1 MAAKEQ
7 QLIELEGEYGK
18 LKQDHDRAVQRLQEE
33 LAAVRELGEQLAAL
47 SKMLLNIS
55 MYAALTRKRVEMGK
69 LANSSRTQ
77 AELSVEL

>member
-18 LKQDHDRAVQRLQEE
+18 LKQDHDRAMQRLQEE
-33 LAAVRELGEQLAAL
+33 LEAVRELGEQLAAL

-55 MYAALTRKRVEMGK
+55 MYTT
-69 LANSSRTQ
+69 LA
-77 AELSVEL
+77 

>member
-18 LKQDHDRAVQRLQEE
+18 LKQDHDRAIQRLQEE
-33 LAAVRELGEQLAAL
+33 LEAVRELGEQLAAL

-55 MYAALTRKRVEMGK
+55 MYTALARKRVEMGK

-77 AELSVEL
+77 AELSIEL

>member
-18 LKQDHDRAVQRLQEE
+18 LKQDHDRAMQRLQEE

-55 MYAALTRKRVEMGK
+55 MYTALARKRLEIGK
-69 LANSSRTQ
+69 LTSSSRTQ
-77 AELSVEL
+77 VELSIEL

>member
-18 LKQDHDRAVQRLQEE
+18 LKQDHDRAKQRLQEE
-33 LAAVRELGEQLAAL
+33 TDAVKELGEQLASL

-55 MYAALTRKRVEMGK
+55 MYTAVARKRVEIGK
-69 LANSSRTQ
+69 LA
-77 AELSVEL
+77 LK

>member
-18 LKQDHDRAVQRLQEE
+18 LKQDHDRAMQRLQEE
-33 LAAVRELGEQLAAL
+33 LEAVRELGEQLAAL

-55 MYAALTRKRVEMGK
+55 MYTALARKRVEMGK

-77 AELSVEL
+77 AELSIEL

>member
-55 MYAALTRKRVEMGK
+55 MYAALARKRVEMGK

>member
-18 LKQDHDRAVQRLQEE
+18 LKQDHDRAIQRLQEE
-33 LAAVRELGEQLAAL
+33 LEAVRELGEQLAAL

-55 MYAALTRKRVEMGK
+55 MYTALARKRVEMGR

-77 AELSVEL
+77 AELSIEL

>member
-18 LKQDHDRAVQRLQEE
+18 LKQDHDRAMQRLQEE
-33 LAAVRELGEQLAAL
+33 LEAVRELGEQLAAL

-55 MYAALTRKRVEMGK
+55 MYTALARKRVEMGR

-77 AELSVEL
+77 AELSIEL

>member
-18 LKQDHDRAVQRLQEE
+18 LKQDHDRAMQRLQEE
-33 LAAVRELGEQLAAL
+33 LAAVRDIGEQLAAL

-55 MYAALTRKRVEMGK
+55 MYTT
-69 LANSSRTQ
+69 LA
-77 AELSVEL
+77 

>member
-18 LKQDHDRAVQRLQEE
+18 LKQDHDRAMQRLQEE
-33 LAAVRELGEQLAAL
+33 LEAVRELGEQLAAL

-55 MYAALTRKRVEMGK
+55 MYTALARKRVEMGR

-77 AELSVEL
+77 AELSIAL

>member
-18 LKQDHDRAVQRLQEE
+18 LKQDHDRAMQRLQEE

-55 MYAALTRKRVEMGK
+55 MYTALARKRVEMGR

-77 AELSVEL
+77 AELSIEL

>member
-18 LKQDHDRAVQRLQEE
+18 LKQDHDRAMQRLQEE

-55 MYAALTRKRVEMGK
+55 MYTALARKRVEMGK

-77 AELSVEL
+77 AELSIEL

>member
-18 LKQDHDRAVQRLQEE
+18 LKHDHDRAMQRLQEE

-55 MYAALTRKRVEMGK
+55 MYTALARKRVEMGK

-77 AELSVEL
+77 AELSIEL

>member
-18 LKQDHDRAVQRLQEE
+18 LKQDHDRAMQRLQEE
-33 LAAVRELGEQLAAL
+33 LEAVRELGEQLAAL
-47 SKMLLNIS
+47 SEMLLNIS
-55 MYAALTRKRVEMGK
+55 MYTALARKRVEMGR

-77 AELSVEL
+77 AELSIEL

>member
-18 LKQDHDRAVQRLQEE
+18 LKQDHDRAMQRLQEE

-55 MYAALTRKRVEMGK
+55 MCTT
-69 LANSSRTQ
+69 LA
-77 AELSVEL
+77 

>member
-7 QLIELEGEYGK
+7 QLVELEGEYGK
-18 LKQDHDRAVQRLQEE
+18 LKQDHDRAMQRLQEE
-33 LAAVRELGEQLAAL
+33 LAAIRELGEQLAAL

-55 MYAALTRKRVEMGK
+55 MYTTLGRKQVEIGK

-77 AELSVEL
+77 AELSIEL

>member
-18 LKQDHDRAVQRLQEE
+18 LKQDHDRAMQRLQEE

-55 MYAALTRKRVEMGK
+55 MYTT
-69 LANSSRTQ
+69 LA
-77 AELSVEL
+77 

>member
-18 LKQDHDRAVQRLQEE
+18 LKQDHDRAMQRLQEE

-47 SKMLLNIS
+47 SKMLLNIT
-55 MYAALTRKRVEMGK
+55 MYTALARKRVEIGK

-77 AELSVEL
+77 AELSI

>member
-1 MAAKEQ
+1 LAAKEQ

-18 LKQDHDRAVQRLQEE
+18 LKQDHDRAMQRLQEE

-47 SKMLLNIS
+47 SKMLLNIT
-55 MYAALTRKRVEMGK
+55 MYTALARKRVEIGK

-77 AELSVEL
+77 AELSIEL

>member
-18 LKQDHDRAVQRLQEE
+18 LKQDHDRAMQRLQEE
-33 LAAVRELGEQLAAL
+33 LEAVRELGEQLAAL

-55 MYAALTRKRVEMGK
+55 MYTALARKRVEMGK
-69 LANSSRTQ
+69 LANSSRMQ
-77 AELSVEL
+77 AELSIEL

>member
-18 LKQDHDRAVQRLQEE
+18 LKQDHDRAMQRLQEE

-55 MYAALTRKRVEMGK
+55 MYTALARKRVEMGK

-77 AELSVEL
+77 AALSIEL

>member
-7 QLIELEGEYGK
+7 QLVELEGEYGK

>member
-18 LKQDHDRAVQRLQEE
+18 LKQDHDRAMQRLQEE
-33 LAAVRELGEQLAAL
+33 LAAVRELGDQLAAL

-55 MYAALTRKRVEMGK
+55 TYTT
-69 LANSSRTQ
+69 LA
-77 AELSVEL
+77 

>member
-18 LKQDHDRAVQRLQEE
+18 LKQDHDRAMQRLQEE

-55 MYAALTRKRVEMGK
+55 MYAALARKRVEMGK